1 MSRRVNVT
9 VIARA
14 DGPATMAAVLNQVLS
29 ALETPVASRGE
40 PERYD
45 KFPGCWLNAAVVG
58 ELPGDDAQDLV
69 ARLAAR
75 LPLTGWRFSGD
86 EDAADAVWDADHAA
100 TAASQAPAG
109 EDGGVP
115 GATWILIEAA
125 PPPGDEPAQVEDL
138 TPLATGDLTEEEK
151 AGIVAFLTEI
161 AADGTGAEGG
171 PRPRGSDGSPRQ
183 GPPSSI

>member
-14 DGPATMAAVLNQVLS
+14 DGPAATAAVLDQVLS
-29 ALETPVASRGE
+29 ALEAPGAGRGK

-58 ELPGDDAQDLV
+58 ELPGDDAQDVV

-75 LPLTGWRFSGD
+75 LPLTGWHFSGD
-86 EDAADAVWDADHAA
+86 EDAADAVWDADRAA
-100 TAASQAPAG
+100 TQAG
-109 EDGGVP
+109 EDDGVP
-115 GATWILIEAA
+115 GARWILIEAA
-125 PPPGDEPAQVEDL
+125 HPPGDEPAQVEDL

-151 AGIVAFLTEI
+151 ADIVAFLTEI

-171 PRPRGSDGSPRQ
+171 PRPHG
-183 GPPSSI
+183 